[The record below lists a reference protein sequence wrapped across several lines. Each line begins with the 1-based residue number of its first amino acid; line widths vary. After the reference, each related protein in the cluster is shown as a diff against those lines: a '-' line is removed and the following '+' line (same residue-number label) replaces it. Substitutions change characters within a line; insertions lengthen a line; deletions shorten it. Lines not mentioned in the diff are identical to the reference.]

1 MNNSAYNVKWTK
13 PAQKDLNNIID
24 FIMKDGF
31 DRANQIYERIILKV
45 DDLQFMPNKGRIVP
59 ELELLNINMYR
70 EIIDNPWRIF
80 YKIDKT
86 DIFIL
91 AVIDG
96 RRNVEDII
104 FDRLITKDFS

>member
-1 MNNSAYNVKWTK
+1 MDNSSYNVKWTK
-13 PAQKDLNNIID
+13 PAQRDLNNIVD

-31 DRANQIYERIILKV
+31 ERANQIYKRIISKV
-45 DDLQFMPNKGRIVP
+45 DDLQFMQNKGRIIP
-59 ELELLNINMYR
+59 ELESLNINIYR

-96 RRNVEDII
+96 RRNIEDVL
-104 FDRLITKDFS
+104 FDRIIKKEF